1 MSTGELTPVPVTEP
15 AQAPSQPAKLH
26 DLSCVAHLHS
36 TYSDGTASIEEI
48 LAAARSAGTDV
59 VMLTD
64 HDTLGA
70 RDDGWE
76 GWHDGVMLLVGTEV
90 SPRGGHYL
98 AFGIDEAPSNADG
111 EAAIPAAVEAAGGF
125 GFAAHPFSEGSRM
138 SKRIGKP
145 HGWPREGLAGLTGIE
160 LWSLTT
166 DAAESWRHPLQA
178 IAYMRNPEAYLDGPP
193 QRHLTAWD
201 ELCAARR
208 VVAVGGLDTHQ
219 HGFRVRGRMITPMP
233 NERYFRLLSTY
244 ALCDRPPTGELAADA
259 ESIYSALQ
267 AGHCYLGVDAIAPAR
282 GFRFWAENGED
293 VALMGDERPSGS
305 WRLRASA
312 PVEAELSLLRDGRI
326 VATAAADAIEHD
338 AHEPGVYRVE
348 ARRRHGG
355 RLRPWI
361 YSNPIYLR

>member
-1 MSTGELTPVPVTEP
+1 MEARELIRSAAAEGAVAAPP
-15 AQAPSQPAKLH
+15 ALH
-26 DLSCVAHLHS
+26 DLSCVIHLHS
-36 TYSDGTASIEEI
+36 TYSDGTASVEEI
-48 LAAARSAGTDV
+48 IDAARRAGTDV

-98 AFGIDEAPSNADG
+98 AFGIDESPSNSDG
-111 EAAIPAAVEAAGGF
+111 EEAIPAAVEAAGGF

-145 HGWPREGLAGLTGIE
+145 HGWPQQGLAGLAGIE

-178 IAYMRNPEAYLDGPP
+178 ISYLRSPEDYLDGPP
-193 QRHLTAWD
+193 QHHLTAWD
-201 ELCAARR
+201 ELCASRR

-244 ALCDRPPTGELAADA
+244 ALCERPPAGELESDSEAVYDA
-259 ESIYSALQ
+259 LR
-267 AGHCYLGVDAIAPAR
+267 AGRCYLGVDAIAPAR
-282 GFRFWAENGED
+282 GFRFWAESNDEAA
-293 VALMGDERPSGS
+293 VMGSERAAGR
-305 WRLRASA
+305 WRLRTSV
-312 PVEAELSLLRDGRI
+312 PETAELRLLRDGALI
-326 VATAAADAIEHD
+326 ATATGNSLEHRADRR
-338 AHEPGVYRVE
+338 GVYRVE
-348 ARRRHGG
+348 ARRSHRG
-355 RLRPWI
+355 RVRPWI

>member
-1 MSTGELTPVPVTEP
+1 MEARELTRSAAAENGAGAPVAP
-15 AQAPSQPAKLH
+15 ALH
-26 DLSCVAHLHS
+26 DLSCVIHLHS
-36 TYSDGTASIEEI
+36 TYSDGTASVEEI
-48 LAAARSAGTDV
+48 LEAARNAGTDV

-111 EAAIPAAVEAAGGF
+111 EEAIPAAVEAAGGF

-201 ELCAARR
+201 ELCASRR

-244 ALCDRPPTGELAADA
+244 ALCDRPPTGELAADSGSVYA
-259 ESIYSALQ
+259 ALQ
-267 AGHCYLGVDAIAPAR
+267 EGHCYLGVDAIAPAR
-282 GFRFWAENGED
+282 GFRFWAEDGED
-293 VALMGDERPSGS
+293 VAVMGDERLSGG
-305 WRLRASA
+305 WRLRACA
-312 PVEAELSLLRDGRI
+312 PAEAELSLLRDGRV
-326 VATAAADAIEHD
+326 VATATGDAIEHD
-338 AHEPGVYRVE
+338 AHEPGVYRIE

>member
-1 MSTGELTPVPVTEP
+1 MEARELIRSAAAENGAPP
-15 AQAPSQPAKLH
+15 AAPPALH
-26 DLSCVAHLHS
+26 DLSCVIHLHS

-48 LAAARSAGTDV
+48 LEAARRAGTDV

-98 AFGIDEAPSNADG
+98 AFGVDEAPSNADG
-111 EAAIPAAVEAAGGF
+111 EQAIPAAVEAAGGF

-178 IAYMRNPEAYLDGPP
+178 ISYMRNPEAYLDGPP
-193 QRHLTAWD
+193 QRHLSAWD
-201 ELCAARR
+201 ELCASRR

-219 HGFRVRGRMITPMP
+219 HGFRLRGRMITPMP

-244 ALCDRPPTGELAADA
+244 ALCDRPAGGEFARDAAAVYD
-259 ESIYSALQ
+259 ALQ
-267 AGHCYLGVDAIAPAR
+267 AGRCYLGVDAIAPAR
-282 GFRFWAENGED
+282 GFRFWAEGADE
-293 VALMGDERPSGS
+293 VALMGEERPAGS
-305 WRLRASA
+305 WRLRAAA
-312 PVEAELSLLRDGRI
+312 PDRAELSLLRDGAV
-326 VATAAADAIEHD
+326 VATSSGVAIEHQ
-338 AHEPGVYRVE
+338 AIEPGVYRVE
-348 ARRRHGG
+348 ARRPHRG
-355 RLRPWI
+355 RPRPWI

>member
-1 MSTGELTPVPVTEP
+1 MEARELIRSAAAAAAGVAASPP
-15 AQAPSQPAKLH
+15 ALH
-26 DLSCVAHLHS
+26 DLSCVIHLHS
-36 TYSDGTASIEEI
+36 TYSDGTASVEEI
-48 LAAARSAGTDV
+48 VDAARRAGTDV

-76 GWHDGVMLLVGTEV
+76 GWHDGVLLLVGTEV

-98 AFGIDEAPSNADG
+98 AFGVDQPPSSAAG
-111 EAAIPAAVEAAGGF
+111 EQAIPAAVQAAGGF

-145 HGWPREGLAGLTGIE
+145 HGWPQRGLAGLTGIE

-178 IAYMRNPEAYLDGPP
+178 IAYMRDPEAYLDGPP
-193 QRHLTAWD
+193 QHHLTAWD

-219 HGFRVRGRMITPMP
+219 HGFRVRGRMVTPMP
-233 NERYFRLLSTY
+233 NERYFRLLSTHV
-244 ALCDRPPTGELAADA
+244 LCERPPARELAADA
-259 ESIYSALQ
+259 EAVYGALR
-267 AGHCYLGVDAIAPAR
+267 AGHCYLGVDAIAPTR
-282 GFRFWAENGED
+282 DFRFWAEGD
-293 VALMGDERPSGS
+293 AGLALMGEERPAGE
-305 WRLRASA
+305 WWMRAHLPAPGELR
-312 PVEAELSLLRDGRI
+312 LLRDGEVVAMREGTEI
-326 VATAAADAIEHD
+326 EHPATAA
-338 AHEPGVYRVE
+338 GVYRIE
-348 ARRRHGG
+348 ARREFRG